1 MKITFKFP
9 VINKIISVINSN
21 TNKGHSIVAALILLN
36 IICACQTKNQQVN
49 DQKTHLT
56 AASCATGLPSRFGGN
71 AANVID
77 STGVISNSV
86 SHKGMKFIKG
96 GSFIMGA
103 SDQKGREDEYP
114 AHTVKLDDFWMDETE
129 VTNKQFTEFVKATG
143 YVTTAERKPDW
154 EELKKQLPLET
165 PKPPEDV
172 LVPAALTFK
181 VPKRQV
187 DLNNPGEWWNW
198 TAGANWKHPQ
208 GPNSTIKGRE
218 NYPVT
223 QVSWDDA
230 VAYAHWAGKRL
241 PTEAEWEFAAKG
253 GLADAVYPWGN
264 EPIEQGKAKANT
276 WQGNFPTKN
285 TVKDNFAS
293 VSPAKSFQPN
303 GYGLYDMA
311 GNVWEWTADWY
322 DTDYYDSLS
331 GIVSIN
337 PTGSLN
343 SNDPMEPN
351 VPKKVT
357 KGGSFMCHESY
368 CSGYRVSGRMKSSMD
383 TSLENTGFRCVS
395 SK

>member
-1 MKITFKFP
+1 MTFKFSA
-9 VINKIISVINSN
+9 INKRFSLIGR
-21 TNKGHSIVAALILLN
+21 KGDKVSKLGIVFILLSL
-36 IICACQTKNQQVN
+36 ICACQFKNQL
-49 DQKTHLT
+49 DDEHGPHKTE
-56 AASCATGLPSRFGGN
+56 ASCSTGLPSRFGGK
-71 AANVID
+71 AANITD
-77 STGVISNSV
+77 SIAVISKPI

-96 GSFIMGA
+96 GAFVMGGT
-103 SDQKGREDEYP
+103 DNKGREDEYP
-114 AHTVKLDDFWMDETE
+114 SHSVKLDDFWMDETE
-129 VTNKQFTEFVKATG
+129 VTNQKFAAFVKATG

-154 EELKKQLPLET
+154 QELKKQLPAGT

-181 VPKRQV
+181 IPNRQV
-187 DLNNPGEWWNW
+187 DINNPGEWWNW

-208 GPNSTIKGRE
+208 GPASSIKDKE

-230 VAYAHWAGKRL
+230 VAYASWAGKRL

-253 GLADAVYPWGN
+253 GLANAVYPWGN

-276 WQGNFPTKN
+276 WQGSFPGKN
-285 TVKDNFAS
+285 TNWDKFAS
-293 VSPAKSFQPN
+293 VSPAKSFKPN

-322 DTDYYDSLS
+322 DKDYYITLR
-331 GIVSIN
+331 GKVSFN
-337 PTGSLN
+337 PKGSAN

-351 VPKKVT
+351 IPKKVT
-357 KGGSFMCHESY
+357 KGGSFMCHDSY
-368 CSGYRVSGRMKSSMD
+368 CRGYRVSGRMKSSMD
-383 TSLENTGFRCVS
+383 TALENTGFRCVS